1 MGLLSWLGW
10 GRGREKGRAPEAGES
25 SPATAS
31 GAGWR
36 DVPPVQ
42 RMTGAGVPL
51 VTDPTGFRGSLSA
64 WQNVSV
70 TGELGHHVD
79 EAAPGGVG
87 HALATPS
94 VQTFAPRA
102 ARVPG
107 LVGGG
112 EDSSGAMA
120 TAGFGPA
127 PGGAAGP
134 VVGAESGD
142 GAPPVPVQRLAD
154 PSTSAG
160 EVPLPVV
167 RRLAVVQPDPP
178 VAPRDPGSPPTV
190 ERGGLGLGEPLTALP
205 PTAQRDVV
213 ARSTATGSEIG
224 SRAGSGPDTGVVSDG
239 RDGETT
245 APLLGDAPSLS
256 VQGHGWEEGGGA
268 EAPQA
273 GEAAAGGLEGLGAG
287 PSGSLSVSRSS
298 GVSSASGASGTFGSI
313 GSGGSSG
320 PAGPPGSAGGAS
332 SFSPVPLQRHADDDA
347 TPEHVPAVLPLVAQR
362 SLTVLPS
369 WEHPAAE
376 PSPAPTS
383 VPVRWSDERGHAERT
398 PAVGS
403 TLRRADPAPAV
414 QRSSPAPATPPP
426 VPADAG
432 SVAVAAGIA
441 QRMADGSVVFR
452 PSPSPGPSAVPAP
465 PPASP
470 GPAVQRDADSAEPP
484 VPEAEFTPSFDTS
497 EQPEPVSDPTPETS
511 TASGTGPSAP
521 PDDGAGGEASPKV
534 TDELVRALFAP
545 LSRLLRTELR
555 LERERSGHLI
565 NTRH

>member
-10 GRGREKGRAPEAGES
+10 GRGREKSGLGGVPEAGAPS
-25 SPATAS
+25 AVAS
-31 GAGWR
+31 GGGWR
-36 DVPPVQ
+36 EVPPVQ

-51 VTDPTGFRGSLSA
+51 VIDPTGFRGSLST

-94 VQTFAPRA
+94 VQTFAPLA
-102 ARVPG
+102 PHVPG

-112 EDSSGAMA
+112 EDSSEAMA
-120 TAGFGPA
+120 TPGSGSA
-127 PGGAAGP
+127 PGGAAGS
-134 VVGAESGD
+134 VVSAESGE

-154 PSTSAG
+154 TSTSAG

-213 ARSTATGSEIG
+213 ARSTAPGSEIG
-224 SRAGSGPDTGVVSDG
+224 SRAGSDPDAGVVSDG
-239 RDGETT
+239 WEGEAT

-256 VQGHGWEEGGGA
+256 VQGLGWEEGGGP

-298 GVSSASGASGTFGSI
+298 GASGSSGAFGSI
-313 GSGGSSG
+313 GSGGASG

-347 TPEHVPAVLPLVAQR
+347 TPEHAPAVLPLVAQR
-362 SLTVLPS
+362 SVTVLPS

-376 PSPAPTS
+376 PSPSPPS
-383 VPVRWSDERGHAERT
+383 VPVRWSDEGGHAERT
-398 PAVGS
+398 PTVESA
-403 TLRRADPAPAV
+403 LRRADPAPAV
-414 QRSSPAPATPPP
+414 QRSPAPATPPP

-470 GPAVQRDADSAEPP
+470 GPAVQRDADTAEPP

-497 EQPEPVSDPTPETS
+497 EQPEPVSDPTPETT

-521 PDDGAGGEASPKV
+521 PDDGAGGDASPKV

-545 LSRLLRTELR
+545 LSRLLRAELR

-565 NTRH
+565 KTRH